1 MNLFELKLIKMKLI
15 LTHIFICNIAILHG
29 QLDEGL
35 PFYSTFND
43 QLLKAKLSFTDSKK
57 NVENIYSLKSDEKS
71 RVLILDYVEA
81 HDQLLTICDA
91 ASKLLSIYVVVP
103 KRQVNN
109 ELFKTL
115 EQKITN
121 NFIDIGNKLNELID
135 SFDFYIESE
144 FYNYKKIEILKS
156 KMLMTLNDIRS
167 IIDQS

>member
-1 MNLFELKLIKMKLI
+1 MKFI
-15 LTHIFICNIAILHG
+15 LALIFICNIASLQV

-35 PFYSTFND
+35 PFYNTFND
-43 QLLKAKLSFTDSKK
+43 QLLKAKLSFADSKK

-91 ASKLLSIYVVVP
+91 ATKLLSIYVIVP
-103 KRQVNN
+103 KSEINN
-109 ELFKTL
+109 ELIKTL
-115 EQKITN
+115 EKKITIY
-121 NFIDIGNKLNELID
+121 FIDMRNVVEELID

>member
-1 MNLFELKLIKMKLI
+1 MKLIKMKFI
-15 LTHIFICNIAILHG
+15 LALIFICNIASLQV

-35 PFYSTFND
+35 PFYNTFND
-43 QLLKAKLSFTDSKK
+43 QLLKAKLSFADSKK

-81 HDQLLTICDA
+81 HDQLLTICDTA
-91 ASKLLSIYVVVP
+91 AELLSIYVIVP
-103 KRQVNN
+103 KSEINN
-109 ELFKTL
+109 ELINTL
-115 EQKITN
+115 EKKITIY
-121 NFIDIGNKLNELID
+121 FIDIRNDIEVLID

>member
-1 MNLFELKLIKMKLI
+1 MKFI
-15 LTHIFICNIAILHG
+15 LALIFICNIASLQV

-35 PFYSTFND
+35 SFYNTFND
-43 QLLKAKLSFTDSKK
+43 QLLKAKLSFADSKK

-91 ASKLLSIYVVVP
+91 ATKLLSIYVIVP
-103 KRQVNN
+103 KSEINN
-109 ELFKTL
+109 ELINTL
-115 EQKITN
+115 EKKITIY
-121 NFIDIGNKLNELID
+121 FIDMRNDVEELID

-144 FYNYKKIEILKS
+144 FYNYKKIDILKS
-156 KMLMTLNDIRS
+156 KMLLTLDEIRY

>member
-1 MNLFELKLIKMKLI
+1 MKLIKMKLI
-15 LTHIFICNIAILHG
+15 LALIFICNITKLHG
-29 QLDEGL
+29 QLDEGFS
-35 PFYSTFND
+35 FYNTFND
-43 QLLKAKLSFTDSKK
+43 QLLIAKLSFADSKK

-103 KRQVNN
+103 KRQINN
-109 ELFKTL
+109 ELIKTL
-115 EQKITN
+115 EKKITIY
-121 NFIDIGNKLNELID
+121 FIDISNDIEELID

-156 KMLMTLNDIRS
+156 RMSINLNGIRLA
-167 IIDQS
+167 IDQS

>member
-1 MNLFELKLIKMKLI
+1 MKLIKMKFI
-15 LTHIFICNIAILHG
+15 LALIFICNITILHG
-29 QLDEGL
+29 QPSEGL
-35 PFYSTFND
+35 PFYNTFND
-43 QLLKAKLSFTDSKK
+43 QLLKAKLSFADSKK

-91 ASKLLSIYVVVP
+91 ASKLLSIYVIVP
-103 KRQVNN
+103 RREVNN

-121 NFIDIGNKLNELID
+121 NFIDLGNNLDELID

-156 KMLMTLNDIRS
+156 RMLLILNGVRLA
-167 IIDQS
+167 IDQS

>member
-1 MNLFELKLIKMKLI
+1 MKLIKMKLI
-15 LTHIFICNIAILHG
+15 LALIFICNITSLQG
-29 QLDEGL
+29 QPGEVL
-35 PFYSTFND
+35 PFYNTFND
-43 QLLKAKLSFTDSKK
+43 QLLKAKLSFADSKK

-81 HDQLLTICDA
+81 HDQLLTICDTA
-91 ASKLLSIYVVVP
+91 AELLSIYVIVP
-103 KRQVNN
+103 KSEINN
-109 ELFKTL
+109 ELINTL
-115 EQKITN
+115 EKKITIY
-121 NFIDIGNKLNELID
+121 FIDIRNDIEVLID

>member
-1 MNLFELKLIKMKLI
+1 MKFI
-15 LTHIFICNIAILHG
+15 LALIFICNIASLQV

-35 PFYSTFND
+35 PFYNTFND
-43 QLLKAKLSFTDSKK
+43 QLLKAKLSFADSKK

-91 ASKLLSIYVVVP
+91 AAELLSIYVIVP
-103 KRQVNN
+103 KSEINN
-109 ELFKTL
+109 QLIKTL
-115 EQKITN
+115 EKKITIY
-121 NFIDIGNKLNELID
+121 FIDIRNDIEVLID

-156 KMLMTLNDIRS
+156 KMLMTLNDISS

>member
-1 MNLFELKLIKMKLI
+1 MKLIKMKFI
-15 LTHIFICNIAILHG
+15 LALIFICNIASLQV

-35 PFYSTFND
+35 PFYNTFND
-43 QLLKAKLSFTDSKK
+43 QLLKAKLSFADSKK

-91 ASKLLSIYVVVP
+91 AAELLSIYVIVP
-103 KRQVNN
+103 KSEINN
-109 ELFKTL
+109 ELINTL
-115 EQKITN
+115 EKKITIY
-121 NFIDIGNKLNELID
+121 FIDIRNDIEVLID

>member
-1 MNLFELKLIKMKLI
+1 MKFI
-15 LTHIFICNIAILHG
+15 LALIFICNIASLQV

-35 PFYSTFND
+35 LFYNTFND
-43 QLLKAKLSFTDSKK
+43 QLLKAKLSFADSKK

-91 ASKLLSIYVVVP
+91 AAELLSIYVIVP
-103 KRQVNN
+103 KSEINN
-109 ELFKTL
+109 ELINTL
-115 EQKITN
+115 EKKITIY
-121 NFIDIGNKLNELID
+121 FIDIRNDIEVLID

>member
-1 MNLFELKLIKMKLI
+1 MKLIKMKLI
-15 LTHIFICNIAILHG
+15 LALIFICNITKPHG

-35 PFYSTFND
+35 SFYNTFND
-43 QLLKAKLSFTDSKK
+43 QLLKAKLSFADSKK
-57 NVENIYSLKSDEKS
+57 NIENIYSLKSDEKS

-103 KRQVNN
+103 KSQINN
-109 ELFKTL
+109 ELIKTL
-115 EQKITN
+115 EKKITIY
-121 NFIDIGNKLNELID
+121 FIDISNDIEELID

-156 KMLMTLNDIRS
+156 RMLVNLNGIRLA
-167 IIDQS
+167 IDQS